1 MSVNLSQ
8 QGIEYLQ
15 KQQLINSSLI
25 KLFSSS
31 NTKLQEEKDIL
42 NIIQTTNI
50 IQLLVGQMNNTS
62 QSIDVVET
70 FVPQQTLQSQVDEL
84 SSKIGYKISLVD
96 NYQQMLDLIFEVCQ
110 YLQLVDSFKIREDVE
125 FTDQDKQL
133 ILRHIP
139 QSLVIS
145 DINTSNNS
153 KITSKLWIL
162 YTSLF
167 FASCGLTFIVLNIQ
181 LYILNEL
188 GGSSL
193 DSTLFQTYFS
203 LGQLFGSPILH
214 AVSDRF
220 GRRIIYQ
227 LSIFMY
233 TLSSGL
239 MLLSKMSLMG
249 SFALHWLYL
258 MRALQGFFA
267 VLQPLAFTIISESVA
282 PASRPKAFIWNN
294 LVFMC
299 SGIVVTVL
307 NAFVIPHIPNAFPED
322 AYIVLRSSILSA
334 LVFYFIGFVFGFYI
348 QETAPYILL
357 RREFR
362 RLRLKYGYKQFRQ
375 TNFCQKSG
383 LNQIK
388 AVFSQVFV
396 EHRNF
401 FLFLVYLLGFGT
413 GVMNQ
418 SVSQV
423 FYARL
428 MDGRTLIQIQSLLSI
443 HTFIGIG
450 VMFIFSMLFYQKLV
464 SKIGQARVIAV
475 MILCPVAA
483 AGIRS
488 TAAPVNQYLYALS
501 VVFNQFGMTYIDAP
515 IINYVSMKCNVEN
528 KAQVLGIFQV
538 ANSIARCVASV
549 VGGALYDWHWRN
561 GSQVMTWSAF
571 TGLLC
576 LGLSSMQ

>member
-1 MSVNLSQ
+1 MSVSLSQ

-15 KQQLINSSLI
+15 KQQLVNNSLFQFINSSD
-25 KLFSSS
+25 S
-31 NTKLQEEKDIL
+31 KLQQEKDIL
-42 NIIQTTNI
+42 KIVQTTNI
-50 IQLLVGQMNNTS
+50 IQLLIGRINNTNN
-62 QSIDVVET
+62 SITSITET
-70 FVPQQTLQSQVDEL
+70 LIPQQTLQSQVDEL
-84 SSKIGYKISLVD
+84 SSKIGYKISFVD
-96 NYQQMLDLIFEVCQ
+96 NYQQMLDLMFEVCQ

-125 FTDQDKQL
+125 FTDQDKYL

-193 DSTLFQTYFS
+193 DSTLFQTAGHCRVPIVEAIIS
-203 LGQLFGSPILH
+203 LP
-214 AVSDRF
+214 
-220 GRRIIYQ
+220 Y
-227 LSIFMY
+227 M
-233 TLSSGL
+233 LSSGL

-322 AYIVLRSSILSA
+322 SYIVLRSSILSA

-357 RREFR
+357 RKIA
-362 RLRLKYGYKQFRQ
+362 LKKLDKY
-375 TNFCQKSG
+375 NFCQNRLK
-383 LNQIK
+383 LNQT
-388 AVFSQVFV
+388 S
-396 EHRNF
+396 F
-401 FLFLVYLLGFGT
+401 FLTNLSYVFMNPGF
-413 GVMNQ
+413 M
-418 SVSQV
+418 

-428 MDGRTLIQIQSLLSI
+428 MEGRTLIQIQSLLSI

-571 TGLLC
+571 TGLFC